1 MQSHIVWFPN
11 PLTNFFK
18 VRWGPCLN
26 HTWLTH
32 LYPSSPFYPPA
43 TSSFPTNDIAL
54 RCESLTYHFS
64 DPPPQYISSGWSS
77 SPFEGSGPSWSHYL
91 PRQLG
96 PPPSLTRIAPR
107 LSSSNFREQRNV
119 HKFQDRPK
127 YELVRDLSS
136 TIYIRMP
143 CCFPSS
149 ISHHCLCHGI
159 LAHKISAQQRVP
171 TNISYYK

>member
-1 MQSHIVWFPN
+1 MGTVSKSH
-11 PLTNFFK
+11 
-18 VRWGPCLN
+18 
-26 HTWLTH
+26 LTH
-32 LYPSSPFYPPA
+32 LYPLSPFYLPA
-43 TSSFPTNDIAL
+43 TSSFLCATFPTNDIAL
-54 RCESLTYHFS
+54 RCESLTYYFS
-64 DPPPQYISSGWSS
+64 DPPPPQYISSGWSS

-127 YELVRDLSS
+127 YELAGDLSS
-136 TIYIRMP
+136 TIHIRMP

-149 ISHHCLCHGI
+149 ISHYCLCHGI
-159 LAHKISAQQRVP
+159 LAHKNSAQQRMATYNDICWGSP
-171 TNISYYK
+171 DFKIS